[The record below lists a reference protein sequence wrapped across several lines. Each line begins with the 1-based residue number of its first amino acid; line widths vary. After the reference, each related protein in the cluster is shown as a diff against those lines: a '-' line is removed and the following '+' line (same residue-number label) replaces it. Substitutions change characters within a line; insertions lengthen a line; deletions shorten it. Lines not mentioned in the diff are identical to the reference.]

1 MYPARRRWRR
11 IGHHR
16 CGRCNNRRGR
26 VHRSHRLRHNNRW
39 GRLRHY
45 DRCWSGRGFS
55 STHDIMHNRSRAK
68 CRPGYSPSNSRTMVE
83 SGSAMMHSW
92 ARASA
97 MVKTP
102 SRTRARTGECYSCRC
117 YGYQH
122 YYQFLVHVYLLFL
135 SLLT

>member
-1 MYPARRRWRR
+1 MYPARRRRRR
-11 IGHHR
+11 IGNNR
-16 CGRCNNRRGR
+16 RGRCNNRRGR

-39 GRLRHY
+39 GRLRNY
-45 DRCWSGRGFS
+45 DRRWFGG
-55 STHDIMHNRSRAK
+55 THDIMHNRSRAK
-68 CRPGYSPSNSRTMVE
+68 CRSGYSPSNSRMMVE

-92 ARASA
+92 SGASA

-102 SRTRARTGECYSCRC
+102 SRSRARTGECYSCRC

-122 YYQFLVHVYLLFL
+122 YYQFLVHVILLFL